1 MPTRRGSLL
10 KRSWIK
16 NFRRYTR
23 LSFSGKRT
31 FGVLVRIMIAVFAA
45 GAPAAEEGCFCYQQP
60 ATEAILI
67 GFQSFQGP
75 HDAFP
80 RISCRDPIK
89 NTRYEVHPGTD
100 WVKLE
105 SGSAGC
111 KSCEPRVTAKED
123 RPRGEDEEEK

>member
-1 MPTRRGSLL
+1 
-10 KRSWIK
+10 
-16 NFRRYTR
+16 
-23 LSFSGKRT
+23 
-31 FGVLVRIMIAVFAA
+31 VLVGVMVAVFAA
-45 GAPAAEEGCFCYQQP
+45 GVPVAEETCFCYQQP

-67 GFQSFQGP
+67 GCQSFQGP

-89 NTRYEVHPGTD
+89 NIRYEVHPGPD
-100 WVKLE
+100 WIKLK

-111 KSCEPRVTAKED
+111 ESCTPRVTAKED